1 MRCSYYCNGY
11 CFWNGDTGEVCD
23 KIAFGTHKRI
33 KDGYCPKEAS
43 DRELEEIAEAMIKA
57 EEAKRREEEKTMRS
71 IIQSINPEHV
81 YNMHVEQEGEPLK
94 RIEVRKT
101 APPTPFK
108 AYIYETKGKLKF
120 WSQPLPIPYREG
132 SGKIVGEYICR
143 RVETVRADNAIAAY
157 YNNKPET
164 RILDEQLMKY
174 SGGKPLKFLYMEDVI
189 FYDKPKELGEF
200 RGVCGKRCINCNYKK
215 YIDGLCDECG
225 TYKLIRPPQSWCY
238 AEELKNG

>member
-1 MRCSYYCNGY
+1 
-11 CFWNGDTGEVCD
+11 
-23 KIAFGTHKRI
+23 
-33 KDGYCPKEAS
+33 
-43 DRELEEIAEAMIKA
+43 MIKA

-101 APPTPFK
+101 APPT
-108 AYIYETKGKLKF
+108 
-120 WSQPLPIPYREG
+120 
-132 SGKIVGEYICR
+132 
-143 RVETVRADNAIAAY
+143 
-157 YNNKPET
+157 
-164 RILDEQLMKY
+164 
-174 SGGKPLKFLYMEDVI
+174 PLKFLYMEDVI

-238 AEELKNG
+238 AEA

>member
-1 MRCSYYCNGY
+1 
-11 CFWNGDTGEVCD
+11 
-23 KIAFGTHKRI
+23 
-33 KDGYCPKEAS
+33 
-43 DRELEEIAEAMIKA
+43 MIKA

-164 RILDEQLMKY
+164 RISDEQLMKY

-189 FYDKPKELGEF
+189 FYDKPKELGGVQRSMRETLYQLQLQKIILTVCVMSAERINLSARRN
-200 RGVCGKRCINCNYKK
+200 RGVMR
-215 YIDGLCDECG
+215 
-225 TYKLIRPPQSWCY
+225 RS
-238 AEELKNG
+238 

>member
-1 MRCSYYCNGY
+1 
-11 CFWNGDTGEVCD
+11 
-23 KIAFGTHKRI
+23 
-33 KDGYCPKEAS
+33 
-43 DRELEEIAEAMIKA
+43 
-57 EEAKRREEEKTMRS
+57 MRS

-81 YNMHVEQEGEPLK
+81 CNMRVKQEGKPLK
-94 RIEVRKT
+94 RIEVRKS

-108 AYIYETKGKLKF
+108 AYIYETKGKMKF
-120 WSQPLPIPYREG
+120 WSQPLPIPYHEG

-143 RVETVRADNAIAAY
+143 KVETVRADNAIAAY

-164 RILDEQLMKY
+164 RVSDEQLIVY
-174 SGGKPLKFLYMEDVI
+174 SDGKMLKFLYMEDVV
-189 FYDKPKELGEF
+189 FYDKPKELGDF

-238 AEELKNG
+238 AEGPKNG